1 MSNYKNK
8 QKRAKDGKR
17 LVRFDEIQGIS
28 MEFWGK
34 DKEMVGC
41 CCKFAE

>member
-8 QKRAKDGKR
+8 RKRAKEGKR

-28 MEFWGK
+28 MVFLG
-34 DKEMVGC
+34 VGQGNGGVLL
-41 CCKFAE
+41 

>member
-8 QKRAKDGKR
+8 PKRAKDGKR

-28 MEFWGK
+28 TVFLV
-34 DKEMVGC
+34 VGQGNGWVLL
-41 CCKFAE
+41 

>member
-28 MEFWGK
+28 MVFLV
-34 DKEMVGC
+34 VGQGNGWVLL
-41 CCKFAE
+41 

>member
-17 LVRFDEIQGIS
+17 LVRFDELAGFSMVFLRVEQGN
-28 MEFWGK
+28 GG
-34 DKEMVGC
+34 VRL
-41 CCKFAE
+41 

>member
-17 LVRFDEIQGIS
+17 LVRSDEIQGIS
-28 MEFWGK
+28 MVFWG
-34 DKEMVGC
+34 VGQGNGGLLL
-41 CCKFAE
+41 

>member
-8 QKRAKDGKR
+8 QKQTKDGKR

-28 MEFWGK
+28 TFFLV
-34 DKEMVGC
+34 VGQGNGGVLL
-41 CCKFAE
+41 